1 MKQVETSHKVK
12 TVVVERHY
20 TLVTKTCP
28 QCGKVFERTKKAKQC
43 SQACTQAA
51 SYARHAEARR
61 KHRREKYHA
70 EKQGQS

>member
-1 MKQVETSHKVK
+1 MKQVEKSYKVK

-28 QCGKVFERTKKAKQC
+28 QWRKVFEGTKKAKHC

-70 EKQGQS
+70 EKEGKS